1 MHILLLILKIIGIL
15 LLILLGLL
23 LLFVLAVL
31 FAPVRYRADGTLLEK
46 KEADISANWLL
57 FVLRVAC
64 SIKNGEVTACVRL
77 FGIPVFTYPKRKKQK
92 EKQTDTKLLDETIEI
107 EKEIAYFTE
116 EKKNDADSVRKLPEL
131 PENDPKEQK
140 TKQKAKHRKK
150 RDFRRMLTGIWQKLK
165 QIIKNLA
172 HIKEMI
178 YDESNRSAFS
188 HGCAEN
194 QYLLRHFGPRKL
206 KADLTFATGDP
217 ARTGQLLGVICI
229 FPVIY
234 RNEVSI
240 VPDFETDDFY
250 IRGTFSVKGRIRLV
264 HALGSGIRIWRDK
277 NIRKIIRKIRK

>member
-1 MHILLLILKIIGIL
+1 M
-15 LLILLGLL
+15 
-23 LLFVLAVL
+23 
-31 FAPVRYRADGTLLEK
+31 
-46 KEADISANWLL
+46 
-57 FVLRVAC
+57 LRVAC

-77 FGIPVFTYPKRKKQK
+77 FGIPVFTYPNRKKQK
-92 EKQTDTKLLDETIEI
+92 EKQTDTKLPDETTEI

-116 EKKNDADSVRKLPEL
+116 EKKSDADSVPKLPEL

-140 TKQKAKHRKK
+140 KKQKAKHRKK
-150 RDFRRMLTGIWQKLK
+150 RDFRRMLTEIWQKLK

-188 HGCAEN
+188 HECAEIR
-194 QYLLRHFGPRKL
+194 YLLRHFGPRKL

-240 VPDFETDDFY
+240 VPDFETDDFH
-250 IRGTFSVKGRIRLV
+250 IRGTFSVKGRIRLI

>member
-1 MHILLLILKIIGIL
+1 MQLML
-15 LLILLGLL
+15 
-23 LLFVLAVL
+23 
-31 FAPVRYRADGTLLEK
+31 DT
-46 KEADISANWLL
+46 ANL
-57 FVLRVAC
+57 
-64 SIKNGEVTACVRL
+64 
-77 FGIPVFTYPKRKKQK
+77 
-92 EKQTDTKLLDETIEI
+92 
-107 EKEIAYFTE
+107 KEI
-116 EKKNDADSVRKLPEL
+116 
-131 PENDPKEQK
+131 EQK
-140 TKQKAKHRKK
+140 TKPKAKHRKK

-188 HGCAEN
+188 HGCAEIR
-194 QYLLRHFGPRKL
+194 YLLRHSGPRKL